1 MSLPSESDDAAAVRS
16 LALKALDAGDLAE
29 AGRQARRLI
38 GLHPSSYEGYLLLA
52 QSLGPFDPATAQ
64 SAYLQLAFEKLL
76 NYPEALNSL
85 DLDRFIED
93 VGFGGVVPGMPAE
106 ETLQAM
112 VATVKEQRGQEPPEV
127 TRELEPHRLMVKL
140 YDSWDDVLDRD
151 TVTAILQNA
160 EGCTPL
166 LGGILKE
173 WNEELLSE
181 DDQLVV
187 ERALVLLGETGNPA
201 ILPDITEFLIRS
213 DDDLSGPADWAF
225 GRIAWQRPEETLDK
239 IRQMIPGSGGIERNA
254 LAQQIG
260 LMKNVPGR
268 SAALVS
274 LLHGID
280 HLPKPEQEAVIA
292 GVIAGI
298 IVAEGGKSPLA
309 ASLEKQYAGS
319 LSKSLR
325 ADLRELRRELAEGPP
340 AESPSDFDV
349 YQICCEEPHSH
360 DEEEPHA
367 AAHEPRPG
375 RNDPCWCGSGRKY
388 KKCHLAE
395 DEHR

>member
-1 MSLPSESDDAAAVRS
+1 MSLPPESDDAATVRS

-29 AGRQARRLI
+29 AGRQARHLI
-38 GLHPSSYEGYLLLA
+38 HLRPSSHEGYLLLA
-52 QSLGPFDPATAQ
+52 RSFGPFDPAAAQ
-64 SAYLQLAFEKLL
+64 SAYLQLALEKLL
-76 NYPEALNSL
+76 KYPEAVNSL
-85 DLDRFIED
+85 DLDRFIEQ
-93 VGFGGVVPGMPAE
+93 VGLQGVTPELPAE
-106 ETLQAM
+106 ETLQAIL
-112 VATVKEQRGQEPPEV
+112 AIVKEQRGQESPEV

-160 EGCTPL
+160 EGCAPL

-173 WNEELLSE
+173 WNEDLLPE

-187 ERALVLLGETGNPA
+187 ERALVLLGEIGNPA
-201 ILPDITEFLIRS
+201 VLQEITQFLIRP

-225 GRIAWQRPEETLDK
+225 GRIAWQRPEETLDQ
-239 IRQMIPGSGGIERNA
+239 IRAMIPGSGGIERNA

-280 HLPKPEQEAVIA
+280 HLPKAEQEAVIA
-292 GVIAGI
+292 GVVAGI

-309 ASLEKQYAGS
+309 ASLEKQYAGAI
-319 LSKSLR
+319 SKSLR
-325 ADLRELRRELAEGPP
+325 GDLRELRRELADGPP
-340 AESPSDFDV
+340 VESPSDFDV

-360 DEEEPHA
+360 DEDEPHA
-367 AAHEPRPG
+367 AAREARPG
-375 RNDPCWCGSGRKY
+375 RNEPCWCGSGKKY

-395 DEHR
+395 DERR